1 MSDQK
6 LTVEARL
13 EAHALLDRL
22 VQDGE
27 TFAREDARRLI
38 ALIPVSPRRRLS
50 FTGLF
55 QGRGPGQR
63 GQAAGIGD
71 VEVDGEGR
79 EKQVSWNAPSVHRI
93 GGYGATH
100 TPGQI
105 AIELMWAETRE
116 EQSGQSCL
124 LLYDPVT
131 GEPRAMQIAVQ
142 RTLTLLLLRLA
153 YVSYVPWKKP
163 DATRC
168 CRARSSRIRWRA

>member
-1 MSDQK
+1 MSDQE

-27 TFAREDARRLI
+27 TFVRDDAVRLI
-38 ALIPVSPRRRLS
+38 ALIPVSPRRRFS
-50 FTGLF
+50 FTGVF
-55 QGRGPGQR
+55 QSPGPGLR
-63 GQAAGIGD
+63 GRAAGIGD

-79 EKQVSWNAPSVHRI
+79 KKQVSWNAPSVHRI
-93 GGYGATH
+93 GGYVVTH

-124 LLYDPVT
+124 LLYDPAT
-131 GEPRAMQIAVQ
+131 GEPQAMQIAVQ
-142 RTLTLLLLRLA
+142 RTLTLLFIRLA

-163 DATRC
+163 DVTR
-168 CRARSSRIRWRA
+168 AGQG